1 VTITFLFKSEGYCLY
16 LKSIPAGHRNRFR
29 FEIMG
34 VRPEYTL
41 TFRNCNERSDPN
53 RIQACQS
60 RKSKGVRLVESH
72 SSPGRGPPGTMRAV
86 AIKGDGGRY
95 IRDQA
100 RPAHGEVAPVLAKK
114 L

>member
-1 VTITFLFKSEGYCLY
+1 

-29 FEIMG
+29 FEIME

-41 TFRNCNERSDPN
+41 TFRNCNEQPDPN
-53 RIQACQS
+53 RIQTRQV
-60 RKSKGVRLVESH
+60 RKSKGVRLVENH
-72 SSPGRGPPGTMRAV
+72 SSPGPRPPGTMRAV
-86 AIKGDGGRY
+86 AIKDDGGRY

-100 RPAHGEVAPVLAKK
+100 RPAHGEIAPVPAKK